1 MSTNT
6 AEMPLGRVNGPRHS
20 VGMGHPPHIDRL
32 AWRLL
37 RALVK
42 EYGPDAPAALRELA
56 DRVERIVREIERDP
70 GRRH

>member
-1 MSTNT
+1 MSTNA
-6 AEMPLGRVNGPRHS
+6 AEMPPGGTSGLRHS

-42 EYGPDAPAALRELA
+42 EYGPGAPAALRELA
-56 DRVERIVREIERDP
+56 DRVERIVREIEHDP